1 MNVECRR
8 RHMPASC
15 LAQTLTSSFTLLL
28 CVRRASAR
36 VRPWRARLTDVLLH
50 AACKQ
55 RPQPPSEE
63 YPVAQSYV
71 DVFIAGGFTLSDQFG
86 KWCAE
91 YTQLWGAPVAPATTS
106 TVQAAGAGG
115 AGAGAGAGSSDDS
128 TSDAGEQASQST
140 RGCGGWVDD
149 RLAPMYRR
157 ADAKA
162 AAQAPVIDALLKSV
176 APVRFRG
183 RGTYSG
189 DGGEAHTK

>member
-1 MNVECRR
+1 
-8 RHMPASC
+8 MPASC

-115 AGAGAGAGSSDDS
+115 AGGAGAGAGSSDDS
-128 TSDAGEQASQST
+128 TSDAGEQASQPCQLPTIYQKILFSENQIWIT
-140 RGCGGWVDD
+140 FPIPENQIHISKFIF
-149 RLAPMYRR
+149 LN
-157 ADAKA
+157 
-162 AAQAPVIDALLKSV
+162 QI
-176 APVRFRG
+176 FIIF
-183 RGTYSG
+183 
-189 DGGEAHTK
+189 